1 MQVRRQYACAVRTE
15 ENLMNSVLEVLLVL
29 AVVAYV
35 IMRQVRGA
43 ALQGKKL
50 IVLPLVL
57 TVVGILSL
65 TKHGVH
71 PTTTDIACMTISAA
85 IAAGIGVG
93 QGTSIRLE
101 SRQGALWARMPA
113 RGLWWWAALLASR
126 LVMSLVA
133 HGLDAK
139 VAAST
144 APILMLLGINRVGQ
158 ALVIAPRAL
167 SGSVPFAPEKDGSTF
182 LSADSPLTAK
192 LSRLVPPV
200 PPLDQDTWQAP
211 TTPTAPTAAP
221 APAAPTAPAAV
232 PPASRERR
240 ERRDRREARDRGARR
255 ERRR

>member
-1 MQVRRQYACAVRTE
+1 
-15 ENLMNSVLEVLLVL
+15 MNSVLEVLLVV

-35 IMRQVRGA
+35 IMRQVRGEA
-43 ALQGKKL
+43 MRGKKL

-65 TKHGVH
+65 TKHSVH
-71 PTTTDIACMTISAA
+71 PTATDITCMAVSAV

-93 QGTSIRLE
+93 QGTSMRLE

-113 RGLWWWAALLASR
+113 RGLWWWPALLASR

-167 SGSVPFAPEKDGSTF
+167 SGPVPFAPEKDGSTF

-211 TTPTAPTAAP
+211 APTTPTAPTAAP

-240 ERRDRREARDRGARR
+240 ERRDRHEPRGRGARR

>member
-1 MQVRRQYACAVRTE
+1 
-15 ENLMNSVLEVLLVL
+15 MNSVLEVLLVV

-35 IMRQVRGA
+35 IMRQVRGE
-43 ALQGKKL
+43 ALRGKKL

-71 PTTTDIACMTISAA
+71 PTAADITCMAVSAV
-85 IAAGIGVG
+85 IAAGIGVS
-93 QGTSIRLE
+93 QGTSMRLE
-101 SRQGALWARMPA
+101 SRQGALWGRMPA

-126 LVMSLVA
+126 LIMSLVA

-144 APILMLLGINRVGQ
+144 APILMLLGVNRIGQ

-167 SGSVPFAPEKDGSTF
+167 SGPVPFAPEKDGSTF
-182 LSADSPLTAK
+182 LSGNSPLTAK

-200 PPLDQDTWQAP
+200 PPLDQDQDPDPGHTPAP
-211 TTPTAPTAAP
+211 V
-221 APAAPTAPAAV
+221 APAADTSFP
-232 PPASRERR
+232 RERH
-240 ERRDRREARDRGARR
+240 ERGSRRETRDRGARR
-255 ERRR
+255 DRRERRR

>member
-1 MQVRRQYACAVRTE
+1 
-15 ENLMNSVLEVLLVL
+15 MNSVLEVLLVV

-35 IMRQVRGA
+35 IMRQVRGEA
-43 ALQGKKL
+43 MRGKKL

-65 TKHGVH
+65 TKHSVH
-71 PTTTDIACMTISAA
+71 PTATDITCMAVSAV

-93 QGTSIRLE
+93 QGTSMRLE
-101 SRQGALWARMPA
+101 SRQGALWGRMPA

-126 LVMSLVA
+126 LIMSLVA

-144 APILMLLGINRVGQ
+144 APILMLLGVNRIGQ

-167 SGSVPFAPEKDGSTF
+167 SGPVPFAPEKDGSTF
-182 LSADSPLTAK
+182 LSGNSPLTAK

-200 PPLDQDTWQAP
+200 PPLDQDPDPDQDP
-211 TTPTAPTAAP
+211 GHAP
-221 APAAPTAPAAV
+221 APVAPAAATSF
-232 PPASRERR
+232 PRERR
-240 ERRDRREARDRGARR
+240 ERASRRESRDRGARR
-255 ERRR
+255 ERRERRR